1 MSGMETSSTHLNT
14 ELPSTDWM
22 VPDYCAFDGDFQ
34 YANTIHQSVLHTLN
48 LLKSEF
54 SRLPL
59 YRREDRSCS
68 CVRSTRSRSSHM
80 PVGLFLGPWPPLF
93 CVPFFSFS
101 ISLSGSLYQTF
112 PEFSISSPIPLRIRV
127 KPFISRQLPYPHVT

>member
-34 YANTIHQSVLHTLN
+34 YANTIHQSVLHMLN

-80 PVGLFLGPWPPLF
+80 GGFVSWSMATTVVRAFFFPFLSRSPARYIKPSRNSRF
-93 CVPFFSFS
+93 CR
-101 ISLSGSLYQTF
+101 LYH
-112 PEFSISSPIPLRIRV
+112 
-127 KPFISRQLPYPHVT
+127 YAYA